1 MTEPITLEK
10 LPYHFCAVT
19 GNVNLA
25 AFLYLRQ
32 IPCTKGITIANFAA
46 DGKEGTTPWKKPV
59 ILWPADV
66 ANMAGKQSA
75 PACNGAL
82 AKSII
87 LYTTYCA
94 CRTQTC
100 SFHPL
105 SDWSQS
111 TIALEQRYPF

>member
-25 AFLYLRQ
+25 AFLYLRRV
-32 IPCTKGITIANFAA
+32 PCTKGITIANFAA

-66 ANMAGKQSA
+66 ANMAGKPIS
-75 PACNGAL
+75 C
-82 AKSII
+82 
-87 LYTTYCA
+87 
-94 CRTQTC
+94 
-100 SFHPL
+100 
-105 SDWSQS
+105 
-111 TIALEQRYPF
+111 